1 MFAHLLLFACGGLTN
16 KSLISSATLQLNLC
30 LRAVLKLRT
39 SVGLPALVGSWHLVG
54 VSPSKFR
61 AQAVQAT
68 FQEVQ
73 TTFQEV
79 TSNVSRDTNKQRFKM
94 YKRFKRYKQRFKRY
108 KQATFQGVQATLQE
122 IQATFQEVQATLQE
136 VQATFQV
143 VQTNNVSRC
152 HKQRSKRYKQATFQ
166 EVRLFQSKLT
176 RSLGVGHGGLI
187 ESGCGLLGR
196 G

>member
-79 TSNVSRDTNKQRFKM
+79 TSNVSRGNVSRGH
-94 YKRFKRYKQRFKRY
+94 KQRFKRY
-108 KQATFQGVQATLQE
+108 KQATFQDVQTFQEVQATLQE
-122 IQATFQEVQATLQE
+122 VQATFQEVQATLQE